1 MFQTLKKLFIYLC
14 AGVMLAPQL
23 LFAQTKYVSDEL
35 QITLRTGPAL
45 DRKITKMLTSGA
57 PVEVISTNDDG
68 YSRIKT
74 LSGSKGWV
82 LNRFLMDTPSARSRL
97 NVISEKEVLFLEQTD
112 QIESLRQEVT
122 NNAREIKQVNTKNTQ
137 LVAELKQVKRV
148 AADTLAINKKNKK
161 LEVSLSKAEAKQADL
176 LIENSSLRKN
186 TEQAWFLRG
195 AGVILL
201 GMILGLL
208 VPKLRSKKKGSWG
221 GLNSYN

>member
-1 MFQTLKKLFIYLC
+1 MFQTLKKSCICLC
-14 AGVMLAPQL
+14 AGLMVAPQL
-23 LFAQTKYVSDEL
+23 VLAQTKYISDEL

-57 PVEVISTNDDG
+57 PVEVISANDDG
-68 YSRIKT
+68 YSRVKT
-74 LSGSKGWV
+74 LSGAKGWV
-82 LNRFLMDTPSARSRL
+82 LNRFLMDSPSARSRL
-97 NVISEKEVLFLEQTD
+97 QVISEKEVLFLEQVN
-112 QIESLRQEVT
+112 QIQSLRQEVT
-122 NNAREIKQVNTKNTQ
+122 NNAREIKQVNTKNSQ
-137 LVAELKQVKRV
+137 LIAELKQVKGV

-161 LEVSLSKAEAKQADL
+161 LEVSLSKSEAKQSDL
-176 LIENSSLRKN
+176 QIENNSLRKN